1 MEQDGVGLGGVLDV
15 SSVNIGDLG
24 LLERLL
30 SSNNLSCLSDLLLE
44 DFSRVIWG
52 SLLLI
57 TLKLGELGGG
67 DGSDES
73 EDSEVEFHF

>member
-44 DFSRVIWG
+44 DFSKA
-52 SLLLI
+52 SQNSP
-57 TLKLGELGGG
+57 GE
-67 DGSDES
+67 SDLAEI
-73 EDSEVEFHF
+73 HKAG